1 MVTIIMTTDALTY
14 RFINTTTFVMGNRK
28 NAGKTT
34 FLNWALNQIRK
45 VESPAFATIGI
56 DGENND
62 MIDGRNKPQIKT
74 IKGDAIVTSTNMLAK
89 SNGLFKIEKA
99 FPIYT
104 QLGQIVIAKTVRDG
118 NIELVGPEHN
128 EQLTQV
134 VDHLMHEL
142 GYKSIIIDGAASRIT
157 PVNSIP
163 DSGFYYLV
171 NIDHRN
177 LKKTI
182 EQMQLL
188 SLCSKFETLDVETNH
203 FKIDGALT
211 ATKLNNITN
220 EYSTLLINDLTSVF
234 INYTQLTKLLQ
245 QVDIK
250 VKNKLNL
257 KGFVIV
263 LKDIEQTEFDRLITN
278 KNIDSEIIYN
288 PYVH

>member
-1 MVTIIMTTDALTY
+1 MTANAATY

-34 FLNWALNQIRK
+34 FMNWALNQIRK
-45 VESPAFATIGI
+45 VESPAFASIGI

-62 MIDGRNKPQIKT
+62 MIDGRVKPQIKAL
-74 IKGDAIVTSTNMLAK
+74 KGDAIVTSTNMLSK
-89 SNGLFKIEKA
+89 SNGLFTIEKA
-99 FPIYT
+99 FPIHT
-104 QLGQIVIAKTVRDG
+104 RLGQIVIARTIRDG
-118 NIELVGPEHN
+118 NIELVGPEYN

-134 VDHLMHEL
+134 VNHLIKEL

-163 DSGFYYLV
+163 DAGFYYLV

-188 SLCSKFETLDVETNH
+188 SLCSRFETPDADTDH

-211 ATKLNNITN
+211 ASKLNSITSD
-220 EYSTLLINDLTSVF
+220 YSTLLINDLTSVF
-234 INYTQLTKLLQ
+234 INYTQLQKLMQ
-245 QVDIK
+245 HVDIR

-257 KGFVIV
+257 KGFVVV
-263 LKDIEQTEFDRLITN
+263 LKDIEQSEFDRLITN
-278 KNIDSEIIYN
+278 KSIDAEIIYN